1 MGSCSEQQFFSR
13 RVRQANVTVP
23 VQYQN
28 AGAHALD
35 NLLVDLLQLRNAP
48 GPAAGQCFAA
58 DHSLGDTLQ
67 NHRRGEIQ
75 DAQRAGP
82 NDVVGTFVDGD
93 HRPAGDAQRADGRQ
107 CGVEGAHA
115 GGGQDVAGGHGHNHQ
130 VGQPVG
136 NAGTGQQQAVHHQ
149 DICEYRQGDMPLPGL
164 EAGQQKKGDKAVQGQ
179 VRNHPGLVVIQPAE
193 TGVCGERV
201 YKQQGNQQQADDH
214 PVVVVDPEQARL
226 LVFCRWPE
234 RRAGMGCVGK
244 LGCHEG
250 VIVSARKKSLP
261 LRGYNSLFMATSYR
275 SLCMA
280 TPGTASAD
288 SDSPRKLRVVMAQL
302 DFLVGDIPGN
312 TELVLKA
319 TQQAQEQHQADIVLF
334 PELCLTGYPP
344 EDLLLRPS
352 LDLRIAEALERL
364 QQANL
369 EPAMVIGAPVRSGG
383 LLYNAAVVVEKGE
396 IRGRYFKRCPPNYQV
411 FDEKRYF
418 AEGRDTL
425 VMEFKGVPVGIT
437 VCEDIWKDGPLED
450 AAAAGAQ
457 LILNLNASPYDIDK
471 QARRKALLERKAADN
486 RVSIVYT
493 NLVGGQ
499 DELVFDGGSMVVDH
513 AGALAVEAPQFADGL
528 FPVEFLCEHHC
539 QPISQPL
546 PEEPSLEANV
556 YNALVT
562 GVRDYV
568 NKNGFKS
575 VVLGLSGGIDSAVTL
590 AVDHAGALAVEA
602 PQFADGLFPVEF
614 LCEHHCQPISQPL
627 PEEPSLEA
635 NVYNALVTGVRD
647 YVNKNGFKSVVLG
660 LSGGIDSAVTLA
672 VAADALGKDR
682 VRAVM
687 MPFRY
692 TSSASLEDAE
702 AQASAMGVQYDVFSI
717 E

>member
-1 MGSCSEQQFFSR
+1 
-13 RVRQANVTVP
+13 
-23 VQYQN
+23 
-28 AGAHALD
+28 
-35 NLLVDLLQLRNAP
+35 
-48 GPAAGQCFAA
+48 
-58 DHSLGDTLQ
+58 
-67 NHRRGEIQ
+67 
-75 DAQRAGP
+75 
-82 NDVVGTFVDGD
+82 
-93 HRPAGDAQRADGRQ
+93 
-107 CGVEGAHA
+107 
-115 GGGQDVAGGHGHNHQ
+115 
-130 VGQPVG
+130 
-136 NAGTGQQQAVHHQ
+136 
-149 DICEYRQGDMPLPGL
+149 
-164 EAGQQKKGDKAVQGQ
+164 
-179 VRNHPGLVVIQPAE
+179 
-193 TGVCGERV
+193 
-201 YKQQGNQQQADDH
+201 
-214 PVVVVDPEQARL
+214 
-226 LVFCRWPE
+226 
-234 RRAGMGCVGK
+234 
-244 LGCHEG
+244 
-250 VIVSARKKSLP
+250 
-261 LRGYNSLFMATSYR
+261 
-275 SLCMA
+275 MA

-319 TQQAQEQHQADIVLF
+319 TQQAHEQHKADIVLF

-411 FDEKRYF
+411 FDERRYF

-425 VMEFKGVPVGIT
+425 VMDIKGVPVGIT

-556 YNALVT
+556 Y
-562 GVRDYV
+562 
-568 NKNGFKS
+568 S
-575 VVLGLSGGIDSAVTL
+575 
-590 AVDHAGALAVEA
+590 
-602 PQFADGLFPVEF
+602 
-614 LCEHHCQPISQPL
+614 
-627 PEEPSLEA
+627 
-635 NVYNALVTGVRD
+635 ALVTGVRD

-717 E
+717 EPMYDVFMQTLAKPFEGTKPDTTEENLQARLRGVLLMSLSNKFGSLVLTTGNKSEMAVGYSTLYGDMAGGFDVLKDVPKTLVFRLAWYRNSLSQVIPERVITRPPSAELAPDQKDEDSLPGYDILDQILNLYVERDYSAEAIVAEGFERADVERVVRLVDINEYKRRQAPIGVRITERGFGKDRRYPITNGWKIGK